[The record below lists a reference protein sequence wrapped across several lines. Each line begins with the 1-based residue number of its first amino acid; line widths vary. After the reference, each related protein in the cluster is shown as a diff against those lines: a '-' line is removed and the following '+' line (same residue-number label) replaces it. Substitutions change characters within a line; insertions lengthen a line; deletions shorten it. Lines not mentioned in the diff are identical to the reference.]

1 MELDLLNVDPIEEEK
16 LNKLK
21 RFIQTPN
28 SYFMDVKC
36 SSCKAVT
43 VVFSHSATIVTCSG
57 CNDVL
62 CTPTGGK
69 AKLVPKS
76 AYKRKGD

>member
-1 MELDLLNVDPIEEEK
+1 MEIDLLNYDPIEEESK
-16 LNKLK
+16 NKLK
-21 RFIQTPN
+21 RFVQTPN

-36 SSCKAVT
+36 PNCGAIN
-43 VVFSHSATIVTCSG
+43 VVFSHAQTIVVCAECSE
-57 CNDVL
+57 VL